1 MKNNI
6 NTMHKRSSS
15 LILFFISFLV
25 FFLVGI
31 APLILS
37 SDFNPDY
44 YGYKSI
50 YDESGAWLEGGRQS
64 LYVRYSN
71 WHKEEFNSYGGFRF
85 TVNLFTL
92 FLYLVIS
99 LIIFRITKLQF
110 HWVVLIIFC
119 IFFHRNIILLREN
132 LAFLLSSIGVLLAFY
147 AKPNI
152 IAKPIGISFISI
164 SPFFHTGGILFAFM
178 YFFRNLYSVKYY
190 NYFLCLAII
199 IPAAIIFFWQ
209 DLIIDFTDV
218 FAREA
223 SESGWNLLSAGYFA
237 LNIFLAALLLKLSF
251 SSSIV
256 VKKLNL
262 ATMLFIV
269 IPSISIL
276 FTLRTLEIPPY
287 VMVSFS
293 RSLAIGIHFLFLVF
307 CLDLQRIN
315 NTFKLASI
323 ILLLI
328 TLIEFRYYN
337 W

>member
-1 MKNNI
+1 
-6 NTMHKRSSS
+6 MHKRSSS
-15 LILFFISFLV
+15 WILFFISFLV
-25 FFLVGI
+25 FCLVGI
-31 APLILS
+31 APLIIT

-44 YGYKSI
+44 SSYKVI
-50 YDESGAWLEGGRQS
+50 YDESGAWLSRGWQS
-64 LYVRYSN
+64 LYLGYNN
-71 WHKEEFNSYGGFRF
+71 WHKEEFNSYDGFRLTINF
-85 TVNLFTL
+85 FTL

-110 HWVVLIIFC
+110 KWVVLIIFC

-132 LAFLLSSIGVLLAFY
+132 LAFLLSSIGVLLAIY

-164 SPFFHTGGILFAFM
+164 SPFFHTGGILFASM
-178 YFFRNLYSVKYY
+178 YFFRNFYSLKYY
-190 NYFLCLAII
+190 NYFLYLAII

-209 DLIIDFTDV
+209 DLIIDFIDV

-276 FTLRTLEIPPY
+276 FTLRTIEMPTY
-287 VMVSFS
+287 VMTSFA
-293 RSLAIGIHFLFLVF
+293 RSLDIGVHFLFLVF

-323 ILLLI
+323 ILLLR